1 MDIEVS
7 LAITPPRGPW
17 CDARAP
23 FAHYSPV
30 DYRLR
35 VPDEWAVRRSHRCG
49 TACFAPGAAAC
60 AEAQGGV
67 AIYVEL
73 EQPRSRVPRRRSPLR
88 PEEKP
93 RKSHVHERLTSAP
106 TSPTPS
112 TKHEPKTQAP
122 NFKLETQPPPRP
134 STKRA
139 RPKADVD
146 GPNTASLPS
155 KKRRL
160 RLELITSRLSRPF
173 SLPATHIL
181 NREARAAGDRRFPRV
196 APHAEARRGAPEVRR
211 FAVLNRARCVRGTT
225 WSEMG
230 GHLLQ
235 PPRRAPVGRTSSPHP
250 APIKIPMGS
259 PLSPPR
265 QPLPLPARQIPKST
279 PSPPPP
285 QCRSP
290 HEEDDD
296 CEAFPG
302 SLYGECDDPE
312 DVYSDFGAIFD
323 AGARGEEEEGRCF
336 EEYLDELDGISWAAR

>member
-1 MDIEVS
+1 MDVEVP
-7 LAITPPRGPW
+7 LAITPPRAPW
-17 CDARAP
+17 CDARP
-23 FAHYSPV
+23 FAHYPPV
-30 DYRLR
+30 DYRPR
-35 VPDEWAVRRSHRCG
+35 APDEWAAPRSHRCG

-60 AEAQGGV
+60 AEASRGV

-73 EQPRSRVPRRRSPLR
+73 EQPRSRVPRRRSPSR

-93 RKSHVHERLTSAP
+93 RKAHVHAHERPASAP
-106 TSPTPS
+106 TSPPPS
-112 TKHEPKTQAP
+112 TKHEPKTQAS
-122 NFKLETQPPPRP
+122 FKLEAPPPPRP

-139 RPKADVD
+139 RPQADVD
-146 GPNTASLPS
+146 GPNTAFLPS

-181 NREARAAGDRRFPRV
+181 NREARAAGDRRFARG
-196 APHAEARRGAPEVRR
+196 AHAEGRRAAAEVRR
-211 FAVLNRARCVRGTT
+211 FAVLNRARCVGGTS

-230 GHLLQ
+230 GNLLQ
-235 PPRRAPVGRTSSPHP
+235 RRAPAGRTSAHP
-250 APIKIPMGS
+250 TPIKIPMGS

-265 QPLPLPARQIPKST
+265 QPLPLPAKQIPKST
-279 PSPPPP
+279 PSPPPA

-290 HEEDDD
+290 HEEEDD

-323 AGARGEEEEGRCF
+323 AGAGDEGDEGRCF